1 MNRIAIFFMLFP
13 PLVSVGGPP
22 AHAHSIHYEV
32 KQAGVSVRAYYSET
46 DPAAYSQYELFGPG
60 DKEPHQTGRTDRN
73 GYVSFFPDRAGVW
86 KLQVW
91 GESSHGFHGFSTEI
105 TVDKVLGLAGF
116 SKPLI
121 ATYTKAVTGIGI
133 AFGLFGLYS
142 LWASRRKTSGTPGN
156 VSG

>member
-1 MNRIAIFFMLFP
+1 MSRGVTILFQIAALALATG
-13 PLVSVGGPP
+13 PL

-32 KQAGVSVRAYYSET
+32 QQAGMTVRAFYSEN
-46 DPAAYSQYELFGPG
+46 DPASYSRYELFGPG

-73 GYVSFFPDRAGVW
+73 GFVSFFPDRAGVW

-91 GESSHGFHGFSTEI
+91 GESSHGFHGVSTQI
-105 TVDKVLGLAGF
+105 TVDMALGLESF

-133 AFGLFGLYS
+133 ALGLFGLYS
-142 LWASRRKTSGTPGN
+142 LWATRRRPSGEPGK
-156 VSG
+156 